1 MEKKIKLRPSEILSQ
16 QHTSLA
22 SPTEPTPKSNMTGA
36 ARNRTQPSLR
46 KNGVSN
52 GGDDSQHSIRSL
64 YGSPSSTKGN
74 GYNLD
79 NLSSKSTQPQKM
91 SMSPTAGMDQ
101 TVCVLVDWSDHVHL
115 LHQSAVS
122 ESSPSAPTRASTH
135 PPGKSRTNSLTP
147 QSVRTK
153 NPSGSA
159 AGRDSLRNGQS
170 QKHSYVKPG
179 TQMVQWLRS
188 THMDRGLPQQAQIS
202 QRWESGRSIS
212 TNRFTN
218 RFTNRQDVKT
228 MKNRAQQS
236 AEKLPEMTIKT
247 AVKLLDKK
255 NEKELISAA
264 AYIQSQCF
272 KKDVARFEVRW
283 AHGAKKLVQLLK
295 NDSEEVQ
302 RAAAAALRNVVY
314 KDKGNKKEVTDENGL
329 TIILNLLDKTHDKET
344 VCQLAGVLWNLSSVD
359 EIKDLFNE
367 NFLHVLTKVILVPFS
382 HINGEAECK
391 HDLIADPK
399 AFLCATAC
407 LRNLSSDDN
416 HRRNMRSCENL
427 IDSLASCT
435 TEAATKR
442 TPDENLTENCVCIL
456 QNLTYEAE
464 EDWIRQ
470 TTKNTEETQKN
481 TTPKEM
487 TCSCFPR
494 RRANLEEDAKDK
506 GEAEMMCLLQN
517 NEDPLGVK
525 WLWSG
530 QLVRAYLSLL
540 ACSTNKMTLQATMG
554 ALQNLTVRKGEISES
569 VARIIA
575 EEKGPRK
582 ITAVLEKNITL
593 KKPALL
599 LMRNLSRFPELHPSI
614 FDNLVATE
622 TTKSLLHLLDISAEE
637 SAELMPILCRILVNL
652 SKNNVETAQRISRET
667 AVNDMLQKKYEGKAK
682 EAVEELRA
690 TLSPRSSHQHLEEVS
705 PFTHHSD
712 KTKNAKLLNLLPK
725 SLQCQQRML
734 YRTAFVSDVRRG
746 DGRDWCLHPH
756 DFTDEEEEEEE
767 EAAHR

>member
-1 MEKKIKLRPSEILSQ
+1 
-16 QHTSLA
+16 
-22 SPTEPTPKSNMTGA
+22 
-36 ARNRTQPSLR
+36 
-46 KNGVSN
+46 
-52 GGDDSQHSIRSL
+52 
-64 YGSPSSTKGN
+64 
-74 GYNLD
+74 
-79 NLSSKSTQPQKM
+79 
-91 SMSPTAGMDQ
+91 
-101 TVCVLVDWSDHVHL
+101 
-115 LHQSAVS
+115 
-122 ESSPSAPTRASTH
+122 
-135 PPGKSRTNSLTP
+135 
-147 QSVRTK
+147 
-153 NPSGSA
+153 
-159 AGRDSLRNGQS
+159 
-170 QKHSYVKPG
+170 
-179 TQMVQWLRS
+179 
-188 THMDRGLPQQAQIS
+188 
-202 QRWESGRSIS
+202 
-212 TNRFTN
+212 
-218 RFTNRQDVKT
+218 

-272 KKDVARFEVRW
+272 KKDVARFEFQVRW

-494 RRANLEEDAKDK
+494 RRANLEEVITS
-506 GEAEMMCLLQN
+506 LLKTVCVSGKN

-614 FDNLVATE
+614 CNST
-622 TTKSLLHLLDISAEE
+622 LLTFELQSSRTYISAEE

-652 SKNNVETAQRISRET
+652 SKNNVETAQRI
-667 AVNDMLQKKYEGKAK
+667 
-682 EAVEELRA
+682 
-690 TLSPRSSHQHLEEVS
+690 
-705 PFTHHSD
+705 
-712 KTKNAKLLNLLPK
+712 
-725 SLQCQQRML
+725 
-734 YRTAFVSDVRRG
+734 
-746 DGRDWCLHPH
+746 
-756 DFTDEEEEEEE
+756 
-767 EAAHR
+767 